1 MTTREFRIDG
11 LFGASLVINWNTRL
25 HVASMIPEM
34 QCMAVEPGRGMII
47 NLHPDPE
54 EVLAFADALAREATA
69 RIAQANEQA
78 TPLIEAAAA
87 AMDAGQ
93 ASFPVQAEELPKWR
107 DMADAFADIGLADA
121 IDDVA
126 RWDERRNVLAE
137 IEQHFWCI
145 HSLWRTGNLDEP
157 SALAEQTT
165 LYRLHDRIRTGK
177 HHGKALMMEGLT
189 NG

>member
-11 LFGASLVINWNTRL
+11 LFGASLIIDWDTRQN
-25 HVASMIPEM
+25 AAPMAPEM
-34 QCMAVEPGRGMII
+34 QCMAVEPGRGMMI

-69 RIAQANEQA
+69 RVAQANEQA
-78 TPLIEAAAA
+78 TPMIEAAAA
-87 AMDAGQ
+87 AMGAGQ

-107 DMADAFADIGLADA
+107 DMVEASTDIGLADA

-145 HSLWRTGNLDEP
+145 YALWRTSNLDEP

-165 LYRLHDRIRTGK
+165 LYRLYDRIRTGK
-177 HHGKALMMEGLT
+177 HHGKALIMEGLT
-189 NG
+189 HG